1 MADFA
6 STSLSLEPPVPD
18 NTYLPK
24 FTNLGVNAP
33 PGTPLAQIVTGTNPG
48 EVAPAKADSGDSTYV
63 TGLATGPCIDGETC
77 RAKYSGPLTLT
88 VAQWAAV
95 VEDVGG
101 ALEDGAPYYLSATT
115 AGKITKNVPGSGF
128 AAPLGIALSPTTLM
142 IQISFPSV
150 IVP

>member
-1 MADFA
+1 MADYA

-18 NTYLPK
+18 NTYLPT
-24 FTNLGVNAP
+24 FNDAANAP

-48 EVAPAKADSGDSTYV
+48 EVAPAKADSGDTTYV
-63 TGLATGPCIDGETC
+63 TGLAVGPCIVGESV
-77 RAKYSGPLTLT
+77 RAKMLGPLTLT

-128 AAPLGIALSPTTLM
+128 AAPIGIALGPTTLLV
-142 IQISFPSV
+142 QISHPSV